1 MDKIQY
7 FISDNELDFDLDEVI
22 SLCQEL
28 TQNYDSSHDLNHHIL
43 VASNAIDI
51 LYSYNIEYTQVKPF
65 CEMMLYSALLHD
77 TVDFKYIK
85 LDPMKMHRLKAFL
98 SQHIPKDAEDILWI
112 IDNISYR
119 KEKLN
124 GPPIHQIEF
133 VVFIRNIVSD
143 ADRIE
148 ACKIQRALDF
158 TRRRCP
164 DLKQWDLFKEV
175 IKHCYEKLLHL
186 PYNMATEKGKEMA
199 LNEVQDIE
207 NFITSFETMNKYAFD
222 KYILSD
228 KDKSDFKENYG
239 SIVIQID
246 K

>member
-7 FISDNELDFDLDEVI
+7 FIEYNNLNFNLKEVI
-22 SLCQEL
+22 SLCKEL

-43 VASNAIDI
+43 VAINAI
-51 LYSYNIEYTQVKPF
+51 NISSSFDKQNNSFYEI
-65 CEMMLYSALLHD
+65 MLYSALLHD

-85 LDPMKMHRLKAFL
+85 LDPLKMHRLKAFL
-98 SQHIPKDAEDILWI
+98 SSHVQKDMEYILWI

-124 GPPIHQIEF
+124 GYPTHEF
-133 VVFIRNIVSD
+133 KFVEFIRNIVSD